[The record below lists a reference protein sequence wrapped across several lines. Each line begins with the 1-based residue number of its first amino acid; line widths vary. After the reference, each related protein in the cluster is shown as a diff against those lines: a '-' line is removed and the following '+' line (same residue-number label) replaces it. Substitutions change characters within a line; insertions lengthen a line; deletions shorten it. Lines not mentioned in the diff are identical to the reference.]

1 MLSYAAAEGLVSGLC
16 LYPPYGAPQL
26 CARIHVPMENVWD
39 QTSVSAPPAIKDV
52 NAMKVKYSAPY
63 DCQFHLAH
71 FLLITCVGPHHL
83 APDFLSDSPITL
95 RIDSRC
101 ERVRFPWETVF
112 PALREHTR

>member
-16 LYPPYGAPQL
+16 LYSPYGAPQL
-26 CARIHVPMENVWD
+26 CARNHVRMENVWD
-39 QTSVSAPPAIKDV
+39 QTSVYAPPAIKDV
-52 NAMKVKYSAPY
+52 SALKVEYSAPY
-63 DCQFHLAH
+63 DCRFHLAN
-71 FLLITCVGPHHL
+71 FLPITCVSRRHL
-83 APDFLSDSPITL
+83 APEFLSDSPITL